1 MPDRKALPAGLAQ
14 EWFLVTPPPIKEVAG
29 KNKDQWTSE
38 FRYDPETASL
48 HKIDQRPLSSH
59 RSNSSCRFAELYERS
74 ARRQAQRI
82 DRRLNHRVGPRQL

>member
-38 FRYDPETASL
+38 F
-48 HKIDQRPLSSH
+48 
-59 RSNSSCRFAELYERS
+59 
-74 ARRQAQRI
+74 
-82 DRRLNHRVGPRQL
+82 